1 MNNTPPA
8 TDPWIRAD
16 ATVADGD
23 LPAGRVLRVK
33 LGYNPNS
40 SSVGSVVSMLAWSAS
55 VAAIALNIIAATVAR
70 EAARPDARNQD
81 ENG

>member
-8 TDPWIRAD
+8 TDLWIRAD
-16 ATVADGD
+16 AAVEPSD

-70 EAARPDARNQD
+70 EAGPKDPDDGKKQ
-81 ENG
+81 